1 MRHVRELSDI
11 RRRRLRGRP
20 FGMTGTV
27 ILMLFC
33 VPARST
39 VHVDLGPAKDVR
51 PHSFDFRLPHFLWVG
66 LLGQLVERE
75 ADRALYGGPRLLPRP
90 PVEDIEQVVKLN

>member
-1 MRHVRELSDI
+1 
-11 RRRRLRGRP
+11 
-20 FGMTGTV
+20 
-27 ILMLFC
+27 MLFC

-51 PHSFDFRLPHFLWVG
+51 PHSFDFRFPHFLWVG

-75 ADRALYGGPRLLPRP
+75 ADRALSPFNRSRSQGPRRP
-90 PVEDIEQVVKLN
+90 LGSSTENTRGDCRVGQ